1 MSTDPWAVPARRR
14 RFPAT
19 TAVVVSALALAF
31 LAFAWSAYEAR
42 TQRRE
47 LESVMRAEGS
57 ALVEAVGHAVEHA
70 LQAGIQME
78 ELSSER
84 LLDQTRFLER
94 LDSAGLLRSE
104 MLLEMAAELGLS
116 RITVLDSRLLPVM
129 HAPPDAPD
137 PFADPYG
144 PSLPILR
151 PLLEGSAEGIV
162 LAPGRC
168 SWSDPDRFV
177 AAVRRSRGGVILASL
192 DAADIFAF
200 EDQLGAGNLMH
211 AVAETGGILYA
222 LLEDNH
228 GRELARAT
236 SRKGEDGYPAM
247 EVGRP
252 VELAHGETGRL
263 KIGLS
268 TEALAAASR
277 ASGRR
282 SAVAAAL
289 VFGLTLALS
298 AVAIATR
305 RSLVLRGE
313 AARARSITG
322 AVLEGMADA
331 VVVTDS
337 QGIIRLANPA
347 AERLLGVPA
356 GSLVGQP
363 CAGSPCAALMRCA
376 RRDGQ
381 ATEMELP
388 RPEGPPAHLLAAVSP
403 VRTEEGEEIGTA
415 LLVRDLSDLKRLE
428 QEARRTESLVAFGRL
443 AATVAHE
450 VRNPLNAIAVGV
462 QRLGREFP
470 PRERDDEH
478 RKLTGLLRS
487 EIDRL
492 NGTVTRF
499 LELARPPRIEPRAGD
514 LASLVREMVRLL
526 AEGAPPGVRLVEEG
540 DELPPVLFDVAA
552 VRQVILNLV
561 RNAIEAVGGKGTI
574 RVSTRRE
581 GGRVLLA
588 VADDGPGIA
597 PENRDRIFDFGF
609 TTKPDGNGLGLSI
622 VHRLV
627 TEMGGTVSLGSG
639 AGGGTEV
646 RVLLPLSKGSAA

>member
-1 MSTDPWAVPARRR
+1 MSRDPWALPGRRR
-14 RFPAT
+14 RFPVT
-19 TAVVVSALALAF
+19 IAVVVSALALAF

-47 LESVMRAEGS
+47 LESVMRAEGG

-70 LQAGIQME
+70 LQVGIQME
-78 ELSSER
+78 ELCSER
-84 LLDQTRFLER
+84 LLDQTRLLER
-94 LDSAGLLRSE
+94 LDAAGVLHSE
-104 MLLEMAAELGLS
+104 VLAEMASDLGLS
-116 RITVLDSRLLPVM
+116 GIAVLDSRLVFVM
-129 HAPPDAPD
+129 QTPTGDQD
-137 PFADPYG
+137 FFTNPYG
-144 PSLPILR
+144 PSISVLK
-151 PLLEGSAEGIV
+151 PLLQGSTEEIV
-162 LAPGRC
+162 LAPGGC

-177 AAVRRSRGGVILASL
+177 AAIRRSRGGVILASL
-192 DAADIFAF
+192 DAREVLAF
-200 EDQLGAGNLMH
+200 EDQVGAGNLMH

-222 LLEDNH
+222 FLEDEQ

-236 SRKGEDGYPAM
+236 SRQGEEGQRAM

-252 VELAHGETGRL
+252 VELAHGKMGQM

-268 TEALAAASR
+268 TESLAAASR

-282 SAVAAAL
+282 SAVAGSL
-289 VFGLTLALS
+289 VFGITLALS

-305 RSLVLRGE
+305 RSLALRGE

-322 AVLEGMADA
+322 AVLEGMTDA

-337 QGIIRLANPA
+337 RGIVRLANPA
-347 AERLLGVPA
+347 AGRLLGVPA

-363 CAGSPCAALMRCA
+363 CAGSPCAALLRCA
-376 RRDGQ
+376 RPDGQ

-388 RPEGPPAHLLAAVSP
+388 RPKGPPAHLLAAVSP
-403 VRTEEGEEIGTA
+403 VRTEEGEEVGTA
-415 LLVRDLSDLKRLE
+415 LLVRDLTDLKRLE
-428 QEARRTESLVAFGRL
+428 QEARRTESLAAFGRL

-450 VRNPLNAIAVGV
+450 VRNPLNAIAMGV
-462 QRLGREFP
+462 QRLGMEFP
-470 PRERDDEH
+470 PQERHDEH

-514 LASLVREMVRLL
+514 LASLVRDMVRLL
-526 AEGAPPGVRLVEEG
+526 AEGSPPGVRLVEER
-540 DELPPVLFDVAA
+540 DELPPVVFDAAA
-552 VRQVILNLV
+552 VRQVLLNLV
-561 RNAIEAVGGKGTI
+561 RNAIEAVGGEGTV

-581 GGRVLLA
+581 GGRALLA

-597 PENRDRIFDFGF
+597 LENRDRIFDFGF
-609 TTKPDGNGLGLSI
+609 TTKPHGNGLGLSI

-627 TEMGGTVSLGSG
+627 TEMGGTVSLGPG
-639 AGGGTEV
+639 PDGGTEV
-646 RVLLPLSKGSAA
+646 RVLLPLSEVSAA